1 MSHVDGDQTD
11 NSESNNSE
19 YGDAPENVPNVNVMY
34 RTTGQSALPVQTITV
49 TAATG
54 TPMK

>member
-34 RTTGQSALPVQTITV
+34 RTTGQLALPVQTITM

-54 TPMK
+54 TLVK